1 MGQQDRIGKAL
12 RYVRRL
18 LAKKLPKGMHYHDI
32 KHTLDVYT
40 SATRYGQMEKL
51 ERDDVELLGIA
62 GIFHDT
68 GYIYRYERNES
79 AGARIAQSYM
89 RKEGFRA
96 EEIRKVKALIMAT
109 QMPQK
114 PRGLMQQ
121 IMCDADLDSLGR
133 DDFIKRGDMLR
144 KELEGRR
151 KKPFSEEEW
160 NNIQLDFIK
169 RHKYFTRSAK
179 KLRDAGKR
187 KNIAR
192 LRQMLKKR

>member
-1 MGQQDRIGKAL
+1 MGRQDRIDKAL
-12 RYVRRL
+12 RHVRLL
-18 LAKKLPKGMHYHDI
+18 LAKKLPKEMHYHDI

-40 SATRYGQMEKL
+40 VAMRYGRMEKL
-51 ERDDVELLGIA
+51 GSDDVELLGIA

-68 GYIYRYERNES
+68 GYIYRYEKNEPE
-79 AGARIAQSYM
+79 GAMVAESYM
-89 RKEGFRA
+89 RKEGFRE

-109 QMPQK
+109 QMPQR

-133 DDFIKRGDMLR
+133 DDFIRRGNMLR

-151 KKPFSEEEW
+151 KKPFSEDEW
-160 NNIQLDFIK
+160 NSIQIDFIK
-169 RHKYFTRSAK
+169 SHKYFTKSAR
-179 KLRDAGKR
+179 KLRNAGKR
-187 KNIAR
+187 RNIAR